1 MDDSNLTG
9 ANDNM
14 GPPLSIP
21 RLDRLSGPGWL
32 IVGFLYWLALVCALE
47 PGNLAAASVPP
58 PWLREVTRLLAAG
71 ALGAAATPAVLA
83 LARSG
88 ARARSAGVLAL
99 AFGLIVVSCLL
110 EAWLLDGR
118 VLPRLHNVRQE
129 LASNFLLLVFG
140 LSVFLGFVLLVRRTH
155 SPGESLVFSERG
167 RALVIHPRDIE
178 WIESQG
184 NYQAIRARGA
194 THLVRRTLD
203 DLENRL
209 NPDLFVRIH
218 RRTIV
223 AVAGVRTLTA
233 LSNGDAEVTLADG
246 RTLRVTRGR
255 RRHLSQALAS
265 LNEAPLPAIG
275 PGRSQH
281 APEGK

>member
-1 MDDSNLTG
+1 
-9 ANDNM
+9 M
-14 GPPLSIP
+14 GSSLSLP

-32 IVGFLYWLALVCALE
+32 AVGFVYWLALVCALE

-83 LARSG
+83 LARAG
-88 ARARSAGVLAL
+88 NRARGLGVLAL
-99 AFGLIVVSCLL
+99 AFALIVVSCLL

-118 VLPRLHNVRQE
+118 AAPTLRQIRQE
-129 LASNFLLLVFG
+129 LAANFVLLVFG
-140 LSVFLGFVLLVRRTH
+140 LSVFLGLVLLARRGPAAP
-155 SPGESLVFSERG
+155 SPEGLVFSERG
-167 RALVIHPRDIE
+167 QILVIPPADIE

-184 NYQAIRARGA
+184 NYQAVRARGV

-203 DLENRL
+203 DLEGRL
-209 NPDLFVRIH
+209 DPDRFVRIH

-223 AVAGVRTLTA
+223 AVAGVRGVAA
-233 LSNGDAEVTLADG
+233 LSNGDAEVGMADG

-255 RRHLSQALAS
+255 RARLSQALARR
-265 LNEAPLPAIG
+265 A
-275 PGRSQH
+275 
-281 APEGK
+281 